1 MDVYR
6 QVEHVETAA
15 AAQSYTAELS
25 EKQNSRREQGMRLFL
40 WVWLPV
46 LGLLGLAWIISANTD
61 ISIRQLMQDPTTV
74 LEAPFYIGLVSNI
87 GILLWAA
94 AAATCL
100 FIPTFLPR
108 LINQETR
115 LFLLASG
122 LLTGLLLFDDFFLL
136 HDEILPIHLGISGK
150 LYGIVYILLIL
161 LYLYR
166 FQATILQSPYTI
178 LILALGFFA
187 TSAAVD
193 LTHSLI
199 DNELAKSQTLLL
211 EDGAKLMGV
220 AHWLA
225 YFAVISR
232 TIGNKLPDRPPV

>member
-1 MDVYR
+1 MGTYR
-6 QVEHVETAA
+6 QVEQTEAA
-15 AAQSYTAELS
+15 TVPDRSRSVGLGVKRHHLR
-25 EKQNSRREQGMRLFL
+25 KQGIRIFL

-46 LGLLGLAWIISANTD
+46 LSLLGLARVISANTD

-74 LEAPFYIGLVSNI
+74 LEAPFYIGIVSNI

-94 AAATCL
+94 VAVTCL
-100 FIPTFLPR
+100 FIPIFLPR
-108 LINQETR
+108 LVNKEVR

-150 LYGIVYILLIL
+150 LYGIVYILLVL

-166 FQATILQSPYTI
+166 FKVTILQSPYAT

-187 TSAAVD
+187 VSAGVD

-199 DNELAKSQTLLL
+199 DNEFGNSQTLLL
-211 EDGAKLMGV
+211 EDGAKLMGI

-225 YFAVISR
+225 YFAIFSR
-232 TIGNKLPDRPPV
+232 TIGTKLPDLP